1 MTFRTT
7 ILSAA
12 IAMAP
17 ATAFAHAGHIADQ
30 GQGHSHL
37 IGYVLLGGTVLGVAV
52 WARAALAARA
62 KAEPQY

>member
-1 MTFRTT
+1 MTFRS
-7 ILSAA
+7 IVLSAA
-12 IAMAP
+12 MAMTP

-37 IGYVLLGGTVLGVAV
+37 IGYALLACAVIGVAV

-62 KAEPQY
+62 KAEPQH

>member
-1 MTFRTT
+1 MTFRSI

-12 IAMAP
+12 MTMAP

-37 IGYVLLGGTVLGVAV
+37 IGYALLACAALGFAV
-52 WARAALAARA
+52 WARAALTARA
-62 KAEPQY
+62 KAEPQH